1 MKRATG
7 IHVHALLLALDGA
20 FFAAALGFGF
30 EVAVFAL
37 VAVTED
43 FVDLVADF
51 FAAAGFFAGAFFA
64 AGFLAT
70 TAFLELAAGVF
81 LTVDLAVAVFF
92 AGAFAGAF
100 AGTLVGALVFTEAGL
115 GLAAGLFSFEASL
128 FCFGASLTR
137 PEGPL
142 GRERIFFSSPLAMA
156 LANWVFCALPIS
168 SL

>member
-92 AGAFAGAF
+92 AGAFAG
-100 AGTLVGALVFTEAGL
+100 TLVGALVFTVAGL

-142 GRERIFFSSPLAMA
+142 GREKIFFSSPLAMA